1 MSIAERE
8 QQILRV
14 KKQGFHKEIDK
25 SLADKLTKEVVSTVK
40 TVLESAL
47 DEELKAFLKPL
58 KGKEKPHRSGY
69 YQRGLN
75 TQYGEIEDLAIP
87 KLRQRNREREWQIL
101 QRYERSLGNLL
112 DWMCCLYVMG
122 LSLRDLQ
129 EALYF
134 ILGKVLSVS
143 AVNQITLKVQD
154 QLETMRQK
162 PLRRTPEILLV
173 DGVWVDIQYTI
184 DDQFKEDLSGHIRQ
198 CRRVEERVVLAV
210 MAVWE
215 DGSQELIHYEIAEV
229 ESEATW
235 TKVFENLITRG
246 FDPNKLK
253 LVSSDGGLGLPAAMQ
268 KCFPNAQQQRC
279 VTHKVRGIE
288 RHLSYANLPDYTP
301 TGSSLKPSAAKQQ
314 RRFEIISDAY
324 KIYETDLES
333 DAQLRLQ
340 GFQEK
345 WQLLEPD
352 AVRTF
357 IKDVQL
363 TFSFY
368 QFDSDLYHHIR
379 TTNHLERLF
388 REFRTKS
395 DEIGAFPNETS
406 CLTLFWLVVERDHAK
421 HDRRSSANNS

>member
-1 MSIAERE
+1 MSVAERE

-14 KKQGFHKEIDK
+14 KRKGFHRELDET
-25 SLADKLTKEVVSTVK
+25 LADKLTTEVVGTVK

-47 DEELKAFLKPL
+47 DEEVKAFLKPL
-58 KGKEKPHRSGY
+58 MGKEKPHRSGY
-69 YQRGLN
+69 YRRGLN
-75 TQYGEIEDLAIP
+75 TQYGRIQDLAVP
-87 KLRQRNREREWQIL
+87 KLRQRNGEREWQIL
-101 QRYERSLGNLL
+101 QRYERSLGNLM

-143 AVNQITLKVQD
+143 AVNQITLKVQQ
-154 QLETMRQK
+154 QLESSRQK
-162 PLRRTPEILLV
+162 PLIRTPEMLIV
-173 DGVWVDIQYTI
+173 DGVWVDIQYTM
-184 DDQFKEDLSGHIRQ
+184 DDKFKEDLSGHMRQ
-198 CRRVEERVVLAV
+198 CRQVEERVVLAV

-215 DGSQELIHYEIAEV
+215 DGSQELIHYEIAKV

-235 TKVFENLITRG
+235 TTVFQNLIDRG
-246 FDPNKLK
+246 FDPNKVK
-253 LVSSDGGLGLPAAMQ
+253 LVSSDGGLGLPAAMK
-268 KCFPNAQQQRC
+268 KCFPIAQQQRC
-279 VTHKVRGIE
+279 ITHKVRGIE
-288 RHLSYANLPDYTP
+288 RHLSYADLPQSNPMGKTL
-301 TGSSLKPSAAKQQ
+301 TASEAKQQ
-314 RRFEIISDAY
+314 RRFQIISDAY
-324 KIYETDLES
+324 AIYDADLES

-340 GFQEK
+340 DFQEK

-368 QFDSDLYHHIR
+368 QFDSNLHHHIR

-406 CLTLFWLVVERDHAK
+406 CLTVFWLVVERDHAK
-421 HDRRSSANNS
+421 HDRRASANNS

>member
-1 MSIAERE
+1 MTIAERE

-14 KKQGFHKEIDK
+14 KKQGFHRELDEA
-25 SLADKLTKEVVSTVK
+25 LADKLTTEVVGTVK

-47 DEELKAFLKPL
+47 DEEVKAFLKL
-58 KGKEKPHRSGY
+58 LMGKEKPHRSGY
-69 YQRGLN
+69 YRRGLN
-75 TQYGEIEDLAIP
+75 TQYGRIQDLAVP
-87 KLRQRNREREWQIL
+87 KLRQRNGEREWSIL

-143 AVNQITLKVQD
+143 AVNQITLKVQN
-154 QLETMRQK
+154 QLEARRQK
-162 PLRRTPEILLV
+162 PLSRTPEMILV

-184 DDQFKEDLSGHIRQ
+184 DDQFKEDQSGHIRQ

-215 DGSQELIHYEIAEV
+215 DGSQELIHYEVASV

-235 TKVFENLITRG
+235 TAVFQNLIVRG
-246 FDPNKLK
+246 LEPSKVK
-253 LVSSDGGLGLPAAMQ
+253 LVSSDGGLGLPAAMK
-268 KCFPNAQQQRC
+268 KCFPSAQQQRC
-279 VTHKVRGIE
+279 ITHKVRGIE
-288 RHLSYANLPDYTP
+288 RHLRYSDLPQSTS
-301 TGSSLKPSAAKQQ
+301 TGQPLKLSEAKQQ
-314 RRFEIISDAY
+314 RRFQIISDAY
-324 KIYETDLES
+324 AIYDADLES

-340 GFQEK
+340 DFQEK
-345 WQLLEPD
+345 WSLLEPD

-357 IKDVQL
+357 IQDIQL

-368 QFDSDLYHHIR
+368 QFASDLHHHIR

-395 DEIGAFPNETS
+395 DEIGAFPNEPS
-406 CLTLFWLVVERDHAK
+406 CLTVFWLVVERDHAK
-421 HDRRSSANNS
+421 HDRRSSENNS

>member
-14 KKQGFHKEIDK
+14 KKQGFHKELDGT
-25 SLADKLTKEVVSTVK
+25 LADKLTTEVVSTVK
-40 TVLESAL
+40 MVLESAL
-47 DEELKAFLKPL
+47 DEEVKAFLKPL
-58 KGKEKPHRSGY
+58 TGQEKPHRSGY
-69 YQRGLN
+69 YRRGLN
-75 TQYGEIEDLAIP
+75 TQYGRIQDLAVP
-87 KLRQRNREREWQIL
+87 KLRQRNGEREWSIL

-143 AVNQITLKVQD
+143 AVNQITLKVQQ
-154 QLETMRQK
+154 QLETRRQK
-162 PLRRTPEILLV
+162 PLSRTPEMLLV

-184 DDQFKEDLSGHIRQ
+184 NDKFKEDLSGHMRQ
-198 CRRVEERVVLAV
+198 CRQVEERVVLAV

-215 DGSQELIHYEIAEV
+215 DGSQELIHYEVAEV

-235 TKVFENLITRG
+235 TRVFQNLIARG
-246 FDPNKLK
+246 LDPDKVK
-253 LVSSDGGLGLPAAMQ
+253 LVSSDGGLGLPAAMK
-268 KCFPNAQQQRC
+268 KCFPIAQQQRC
-279 VTHKVRGIE
+279 ITHKVRGIE
-288 RHLSYANLPDYTP
+288 RHLNYSDLPESTF
-301 TGSSLKPSAAKQQ
+301 TGQPLKPSDAKQQ

-324 KIYETDLES
+324 AIYESDLES
-333 DAQLRLQ
+333 YAQLRLQ
-340 GFQEK
+340 DFQQK
-345 WQLLEPD
+345 WSLLEPD

-357 IKDVQL
+357 IKDIQL

-368 QFDSDLYHHIR
+368 QFHSDLHHHIR

-406 CLTLFWLVVERDHAK
+406 CLTVFWLVIERDHAK
-421 HDRRSSANNS
+421 HDRRPSANNS

>member
-1 MSIAERE
+1 MTIAERE
-8 QQILRV
+8 EQILRV
-14 KKQGFHKEIDK
+14 KKQGFHKELDEV
-25 SLADKLTKEVVSTVK
+25 LAYKLTTEVIDTVK

-47 DEELKAFLKPL
+47 EEEVKAYLKALT
-58 KGKEKPHRSGY
+58 GKERPHRSGY
-69 YQRGLN
+69 YRRGLN
-75 TQYGEIEDLAIP
+75 TQYGRIEDLTIP
-87 KLRQRNREREWQIL
+87 KLRQQNKEREWQTL

-143 AVNQITLKVQD
+143 AVNQITLKVQQ
-154 QLETMRQK
+154 QLETRRQK
-162 PLRRTPEILLV
+162 PLSRTPAMILV

-184 DDQFKEDLSGHIRQ
+184 DDKFKEDQSGHIRQ
-198 CRRVEERVVLAV
+198 CRQVKERVVLAV

-215 DGSQELIHYEIAEV
+215 DGCRELIHYEIAEV

-235 TKVFENLITRG
+235 TSVFQNLIARG
-246 FDPNKLK
+246 LDPNKLK
-253 LVSSDGGLGLPAAMQ
+253 LVSSDGGLGLPAAMK
-268 KCFPNAQQQRC
+268 KCFPIAQQQRC
-279 VTHKVRGIE
+279 ITHKVRGIE
-288 RHLSYANLPDYTP
+288 RHLNYTDLPQSTP
-301 TGSSLKPSAAKQQ
+301 TGQKLKLSEARQQ
-314 RRFEIISDAY
+314 RRFDIISDAY
-324 KIYETDLES
+324 KIYEADLES
-333 DAQLRLQ
+333 DAQLHLQ
-340 GFQEK
+340 DFQKK
-345 WQLLEPD
+345 WSLAEPD

-357 IKDVQL
+357 TQDIQL

-368 QFDSDLYHHIR
+368 QFDSDLHHHIR

-406 CLTLFWLVVERDHAK
+406 CLTVFWLVVERDHAK
-421 HDRRSSANNS
+421 HDRRSSANK

>member
-8 QQILRV
+8 KQILRV
-14 KKQGFHKEIDK
+14 KKQGFHRELDEA
-25 SLADKLTKEVVSTVK
+25 LADKLTTEVVGTVK
-40 TVLESAL
+40 MVLESAL
-47 DEELKAFLKPL
+47 DEEVKAFLKPL
-58 KGKEKPHRSGY
+58 TGQEKPHRSGY
-69 YQRGLN
+69 YRRELN
-75 TQYGEIEDLAIP
+75 TQYGRIRDLAVP

-143 AVNQITLKVQD
+143 AVNQITLKVQQ
-154 QLETMRQK
+154 QLESSRQK
-162 PLRRTPEILLV
+162 PLSRTPEMLLV
-173 DGVWVDIQYTI
+173 DGVWVDIQYTM
-184 DDQFKEDLSGHIRQ
+184 DDKFKEDLSGHMRQ
-198 CRRVEERVVLAV
+198 CRQVEERVVLAV

-215 DGSQELIHYEIAEV
+215 DGSQELIHYEIAKV

-235 TKVFENLITRG
+235 TTVFQNLIVRG
-246 FDPNKLK
+246 LDPNKLK
-253 LVSSDGGLGLPAAMQ
+253 LVSSDGGLGLPAAMK
-268 KCFPNAQQQRC
+268 KCFPIAQQQRC
-279 VTHKVRGIE
+279 ITHKVRGIE
-288 RHLSYANLPDYTP
+288 RHLLYSDLSQSNPIGLTL
-301 TGSSLKPSAAKQQ
+301 TSAEAKQQ
-314 RRFEIISDAY
+314 RRSQIISDAY
-324 KIYETDLES
+324 AIYDADLES

-340 GFQEK
+340 DFQEK

-368 QFDSDLYHHIR
+368 QFDSDLHHHIR

-395 DEIGAFPNETS
+395 DEIGAFPNENS
-406 CLTLFWLVVERDHAK
+406 CLTVFWLVVERDHAK
-421 HDRRSSANNS
+421 HDRRSSANK

>member
-1 MSIAERE
+1 
-8 QQILRV
+8 
-14 KKQGFHKEIDK
+14 
-25 SLADKLTKEVVSTVK
+25 
-40 TVLESAL
+40 
-47 DEELKAFLKPL
+47 
-58 KGKEKPHRSGY
+58 
-69 YQRGLN
+69 
-75 TQYGEIEDLAIP
+75 
-87 KLRQRNREREWQIL
+87 
-101 QRYERSLGNLL
+101 
-112 DWMCCLYVMG
+112 MG

-143 AVNQITLKVQD
+143 AVNQITLKVQN
-154 QLETMRQK
+154 QLEAKRQK
-162 PLRRTPEILLV
+162 PLSRTPEMILV

-184 DDQFKEDLSGHIRQ
+184 DDEFKEDQSGHIRQ

-215 DGSQELIHYEIAEV
+215 DGSQELIDYEVASV

-235 TKVFENLITRG
+235 TRVFQNLIARG
-246 FDPNKLK
+246 LDPNKVK
-253 LVSSDGGLGLPAAMQ
+253 LVSSDGGLGLPAAMK
-268 KCFPNAQQQRC
+268 KCFPIALQQRC
-279 VTHKVRGIE
+279 ITHKVRGIE
-288 RHLSYANLPDYTP
+288 RHLSYTDLSEFNPM
-301 TGSSLKPSAAKQQ
+301 GKSLAVSEAKQQ

-324 KIYETDLES
+324 AIYDADIES

-340 GFQEK
+340 DFQQK

-357 IKDVQL
+357 IKEVQL

-368 QFDSDLYHHIR
+368 QFDSDLHHHIR

-406 CLTLFWLVVERDHAK
+406 CLTVFCLVVERDHAK
-421 HDRRSSANNS
+421 HDRRASANNS

>member
-1 MSIAERE
+1 MTIGERE

-14 KKQGFHKEIDK
+14 KKQSFHKEIDK
-25 SLADKLTKEVVSTVK
+25 ALADKLTTEVVSTVK

-47 DEELKAFLKPL
+47 EEEVKAFLKPL
-58 KGKEKPHRSGY
+58 VGQEKPHRSGY
-69 YQRGLN
+69 YYRGLN
-75 TQYGEIEDLAIP
+75 TQYGQIQNLTIP
-87 KLRQRNREREWQIL
+87 KLRQQNREREWQIL

-143 AVNQITLKVQD
+143 AVNQITLNVQ
-154 QLETMRQK
+154 QQVEAGRQK
-162 PLRRTPEILLV
+162 RLSRTPEMILV

-184 DDQFKEDLSGHIRQ
+184 DDKFKEDLSGHIRQ

-229 ESEATW
+229 ESEVTW
-235 TKVFENLITRG
+235 TTVFQNLIARG

-253 LVSSDGGLGLPAAMQ
+253 LVSSDGGLGLPAAMK
-268 KCFPNAQQQRC
+268 KCFPIAQQQRC
-279 VTHKVRGIE
+279 ITHKVRGIE
-288 RHLSYANLPDYTP
+288 RHLSYSDLPQFNPMGQTLTP
-301 TGSSLKPSAAKQQ
+301 SEAKQQ
-314 RRFEIISDAY
+314 RRFQIISDAY
-324 KIYETDLES
+324 AIYDADLES

-340 GFQEK
+340 DFQET
-345 WQLLEPD
+345 WSLLEPD

-357 IKDVQL
+357 IKDIQL

-368 QFDSDLYHHIR
+368 QFDSDWHHHIR

>member
-14 KKQGFHKEIDK
+14 KKQGFHKELDEA
-25 SLADKLTKEVVSTVK
+25 LADKLITEVVSTVK

-47 DEELKAFLKPL
+47 EEEVKAFLKPL
-58 KGKEKPHRSGY
+58 MGKEKPHRSGY
-69 YQRGLN
+69 YHRGLN
-75 TQYGEIEDLAIP
+75 TQYGQVQDLAVP

-143 AVNQITLKVQD
+143 AVNQITLKAQQ
-154 QLETMRQK
+154 QLEAKRQK
-162 PLRRTPEILLV
+162 PLNRTPEMILV

-184 DDQFKEDLSGHIRQ
+184 NDEFKEDQSGHIRQ
-198 CRRVEERVVLAV
+198 CRQVEERVVLAV

-215 DGSQELIHYEIAEV
+215 DGSQELIAYEVAEV

-235 TKVFENLITRG
+235 TILFQNLIARG
-246 FDPNKLK
+246 LDPNKLK

-268 KCFPNAQQQRC
+268 KCFPSAQQQRC
-279 VTHKVRGIE
+279 ITHKVRGIE
-288 RHLSYANLPDYTP
+288 RHLNYSDLPQSTP
-301 TGSSLKPSAAKQQ
+301 TGQPLKPSEAKQQ

-324 KIYETDLES
+324 RIYEADLES

-340 GFQEK
+340 DFQEK
-345 WQLLEPD
+345 WQLTEPD

-368 QFDSDLYHHIR
+368 QFDPDLHHHIR

-406 CLTLFWLVVERDHAK
+406 CLTVFWLVIERDHAK